1 MLMQVRNWLR
11 GSLRVDIR
19 GASVERFLNLC
30 AIHGVAFW
38 KMETLDVD
46 HFTAWVSLEGYAAL
60 HPYARRTGCR
70 VRVTAKRGAPFAAG
84 RMTRRTGLWAG
95 LLVCAALTVWLSG
108 FVWTIRVEGCR
119 ETTPEE
125 ILEMMEQA
133 GLRTGVRRRKLDNRS
148 MRNQILSTTDKLSYF
163 TLNFKGTQAIVR
175 VWEPEKPVEKPEE
188 LPPCNVVSEVTG
200 VVTAL
205 RVRTGKA
212 LVKIGDTLCPGDPIA
227 TGVIVNEN
235 DETQVTY
242 LRAEAE
248 ADVRTWYTLRTAV
261 PDTLRVLDY
270 DGRVSDRYCLLL
282 GTRRIPLGIIEKS
295 AVSWYDKQ
303 IKTHYLHLHE
313 DFRWPVA
320 LERQQ
325 TLFCTANEASV
336 DRDALAELLERRMMD
351 RLLAEKP
358 GALVQQADFT
368 LEQTPEGAWLG
379 VLKVELVETTGRQVP
394 ME

>member
-11 GSLRVDIR
+11 GSLQVDIR

-70 VRVTAKRGAPFAAG
+70 VRVMEKRGAPFAAG
-84 RMTRRTGLWAG
+84 RMTRRRTLWAG
-95 LLVCAALTVWLSG
+95 LLACAVLILWLSG
-108 FVWTIRVEGCR
+108 FVWTIRVEGCQN
-119 ETTPEE
+119 TTPEE
-125 ILEMMEQA
+125 ILVMMEQV
-133 GLRTGVRRRKLDNRS
+133 GLKTGARRRNLDNRTMQNHVLS
-148 MRNQILSTTDKLSYF
+148 MTDKLEYF

-175 VWEPEKPVEKPEE
+175 VWEKEKPVEKPEK

-212 LVKIGDTLCPGDPIA
+212 TVKVGDTLRPGDPIA
-227 TGVIVNEN
+227 TGIIVNEN
-235 DETQVTY
+235 NETQITR

-248 ADVRTWYTLRTAV
+248 ADVRTWYTVKTAV
-261 PDTLRVLDY
+261 PDGLWVLDY
-270 DGRVSDRYCLLL
+270 DGRVSERYCFLL
-282 GTRRIPLGIIEKS
+282 GTRRIPLGIIEKNT
-295 AVSWYDKQ
+295 VSWYDKQ

-325 TLFCTANEASV
+325 TLFCTAKEASV
-336 DRDALAELLERRMMD
+336 DRDALGKLLRQRMLD

-358 GALVQQADFT
+358 GARVQQADFT
-368 LEQTPEGAWLG
+368 LEQSSKGAWLG

>member
-1 MLMQVRNWLR
+1 MLMQVQNWLR
-11 GSLRVDIR
+11 GSLQVDIR
-19 GASVERFLNLC
+19 GAAVERFLNLC
-30 AIHGVAFW
+30 AIHGVSFW

-46 HFTAWVSLEGYAAL
+46 HFTAWISAGGYAAL
-60 HPYARRTGCR
+60 HPYARKTGCR
-70 VRVTAKRGAPFAAG
+70 VRVVRKRGAPFAAA
-84 RMTRRTGLWAG
+84 RMTRRKALWCG
-95 LLVCAALTVWLSG
+95 LLTCAVLIAWLSG

-125 ILEMMEQA
+125 ILAMMEPM
-133 GLRTGVRRRKLDNRS
+133 GLKTGVRRRKLDSRT
-148 MRNQILSTTDKLSYF
+148 MRNHLLTMSDKFSYF

-175 VWEPEKPVEKPEE
+175 VWEKEKPVEKPEI

-212 LVKIGDTLCPGDPIA
+212 VVKEGDTLQPGDLIA

-242 LRAEAE
+242 LRADAE
-248 ADVRTWYTLRTAV
+248 ADVRTWYTLQAAV
-261 PDTLRVLDY
+261 PSELQVLAY
-270 DGRVSDRYCLLL
+270 DGKVAERYCFLL
-282 GTRRIPLGIIEKS
+282 GNRRIPLGIIEKN

-320 LERQQ
+320 LERHR
-325 TLFCTANEASV
+325 TLFCAPKEASV
-336 DRDALAELLERRMMD
+336 DRGALAEILEKRMLD
-351 RLLAEKP
+351 RLLAQKP

-368 LEQTPEGAWLG
+368 LEQSPKGAWLG